1 GEEIAPV
8 LERVKNEA
16 GSAGG
21 GEWGRSRRSRMT
33 CCPPGVVSYTCR
45 MPIAPLTIGTT
56 AMMATRMTSRWM
68 SGPPGMDKALLNT
81 AWISNGLMMPI
92 VEVTTIR
99 PTTAATWARYGRNSG
114 TTRRMVLRFTW
125 SGVAGFASAAP
136 DSRRGAV
143 MPPAG
148 APTGCSTRV
157 RPLRTTSR
165 SASSAP
171 RLPSAGVSTTVGSSL
186 GSSAPGTGR
195 SVRQPGQSGDVT
207 ARAASGY
214 PWRRGLALGA
224 GRPPAL
230 GVHRLRGEKL
240 LAQLPVAANQ
250 APVGEATNT
259 IGAMQGLGKLTVALM
274 SALPSALA
282 AN

>member
-1 GEEIAPV
+1 
-8 LERVKNEA
+8 
-16 GSAGG
+16 
-21 GEWGRSRRSRMT
+21 MT
-33 CCPPGVVSYTCR
+33 CCPTRVVSYTCR

-68 SGPPGMDKALLNT
+68 SGPPGMNKALLNT

-114 TTRRMVLRFTW
+114 TTRRMVLPFTW
-125 SGVAGFASAAP
+125 SGVAGFASTAP
-136 DSRRGAV
+136 DSRRRADGVLDPSPAPAHNFTFGLLCAAIAVGRSIYDCRVQFGVQRPRHRAVGAAARSV
-143 MPPAG
+143 GRRHGAG
-148 APTGCSTRV
+148 GRWISVATR
-157 RPLRTTSR
+157 
-165 SASSAP
+165 
-171 RLPSAGVSTTVGSSL
+171 PSAGGH
-186 GSSAPGTGR
+186 
-195 SVRQPGQSGDVT
+195 
-207 ARAASGY
+207 
-214 PWRRGLALGA
+214 
-224 GRPPAL
+224 RPPAL

-259 IGAMQGLGKLTVALM
+259 IGAMQGLAKLTVALM